1 MRALVLSLLM
11 LFVAG
16 AAYAVDPGEQLKDP
30 VQEARA
36 REVSRELR
44 CLVCQNQS
52 IDDSNADLA
61 KDLRRIVRERIV
73 AGDTDQQV
81 LDYIVARYGEFV
93 LLKPP
98 FEAATWLLWF
108 GPFLALLV
116 GAGIAWSVIRRGRE
130 GVAPALNADE
140 KARLEKLLGRPE

>member
-1 MRALVLSLLM
+1 MRALLLSFLILL
-11 LFVAG
+11 AAS

-36 REVSRELR
+36 RDISKELR

-73 AGDTDQQV
+73 AGDNDRQV
-81 LDYIVARYGEFV
+81 VDYIVARYGEFV
-93 LLKPP
+93 LLRPR
-98 FEAATWLLWF
+98 FEPSTWALWF
-108 GPFLALLV
+108 GPLAALLV
-116 GAGIAWSVIRRGRE
+116 GAAITWSVFRRSRQGT
-130 GVAPALNADE
+130 APELDADE
-140 KARLEKLLGRPE
+140 KARLDKLLDRPE

>member
-1 MRALVLSLLM
+1 MRALLLSFLILL
-11 LFVAG
+11 AAS

-36 REVSRELR
+36 RDISKELR

-73 AGDTDQQV
+73 AGDNDRQV
-81 LDYIVARYGEFV
+81 VDYIVARVSVLSCGVTVYPGENEMGALVKGALRV
-93 LLKPP
+93 LSGK
-98 FEAATWLLWF
+98 ERAKEY
-108 GPFLALLV
+108 
-116 GAGIAWSVIRRGRE
+116 RGRS
-130 GVAPALNADE
+130 
-140 KARLEKLLGRPE
+140 